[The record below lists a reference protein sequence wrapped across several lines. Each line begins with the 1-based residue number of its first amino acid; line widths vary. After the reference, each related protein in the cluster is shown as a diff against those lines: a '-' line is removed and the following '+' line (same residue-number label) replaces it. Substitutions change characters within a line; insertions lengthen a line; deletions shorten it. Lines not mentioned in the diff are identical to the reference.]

1 MVKHSAPD
9 MWSPLRWLGTTA
21 LWIDDR
27 LRRRNHVCDF
37 SDDPRCVLRMQT
49 DEARQDVVLA
59 DGFAIGRGD
68 QLINIHLWN
77 EHIPAIPPEGPT
89 FAWARRMGMA
99 MDFSLRQ
106 LGVFMACHP
115 EFEGI
120 VAVRANLAVST
131 ARTTTQLLRLMQ
143 HYGFEIVPDEGPVS
157 WRQRLHQWGENI
169 LGLLLLMAV
178 NPAAARI
185 SVLSRVRSQM
195 LLSRQ
200 ALDRRYG
207 PLDRADCN
215 SAGQSESETVSAAS
229 PARRQSTPV
238 RVSAGTRA

>member
-1 MVKHSAPD
+1 
-9 MWSPLRWLGTTA
+9 
-21 LWIDDR
+21 
-27 LRRRNHVCDF
+27 
-37 SDDPRCVLRMQT
+37 
-49 DEARQDVVLA
+49 
-59 DGFAIGRGD
+59 
-68 QLINIHLWN
+68 
-77 EHIPAIPPEGPT
+77 
-89 FAWARRMGMA
+89 
-99 MDFSLRQ
+99 
-106 LGVFMACHP
+106 MACHP

-200 ALDRRYG
+200 ALDRSYG

-215 SAGQSESETVSAAS
+215 SAGQSESD
-229 PARRQSTPV
+229 PV